1 LGAVALILRFIKNAM
16 EIIFADVTAAIKFA
30 NMAIS
35 FAGSSLKQGAS
46 AMSKGSAVC
55 EEFCEQVEVGARILE
70 RNDYSI
76 EEIEEIKCSLS
87 TNYFT
92 PLVERLVSIGYCCTQ
107 VQKDINKDK
116 CIAWFEP
123 ITLD

>member
-1 LGAVALILRFIKNAM
+1 
-16 EIIFADVTAAIKFA
+16 
-30 NMAIS
+30 MAIS
-35 FAGSSLKQGAS
+35 FVGNFLKRGAG
-46 AMSKGSAVC
+46 AMSKGRAVC

-70 RNDYSI
+70 RNDYSV

-87 TNYFT
+87 INYFT

-107 VQKDINKDK
+107 VQKDINQDK

-123 ITLD
+123 MSLDGTG